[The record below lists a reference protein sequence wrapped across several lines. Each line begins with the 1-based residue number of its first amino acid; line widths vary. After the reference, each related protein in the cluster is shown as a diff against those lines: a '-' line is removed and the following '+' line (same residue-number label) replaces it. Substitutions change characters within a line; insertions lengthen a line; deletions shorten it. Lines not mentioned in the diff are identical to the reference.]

1 MSNDWDKSFLNIDPK
16 SVRISFLAVSYIF
29 VKIRSEFLKMQ
40 FPIKKSVVKYET
52 LGQFWQLFTVQNL
65 SVMVS
70 GQYYLLL
77 LLCRYGHLLLND
89 YSRVPNNR
97 PGPLIYF
104 SKNFHSPLL
113 FQPPRLLDFRNFLN
127 FWS

>member
-40 FPIKKSVVKYET
+40 FPIKKKSVVKYET

-70 GQYYLLL
+70 GQYYFLLL
-77 LLCRYGHLLLND
+77 LYRYGH
-89 YSRVPNNR
+89 RVPNNR

-104 SKNFHSPLL
+104 SKMSF
-113 FQPPRLLDFRNFLN
+113 PRSYSNHPVY
-127 FWS
+127 